1 MVERLLQTYPNDEDA
16 LLVAVKYYTRQKDYT
31 HARECAQKI
40 LALNGSEENLVIYT
54 DIIAQQAIEGSNES
68 QQGVDGEAQALLE
81 QAQRLEEQAAALHTE
96 LPSEQEKYDQMMND
110 AEDLR
115 RQAANLD
122 ITRAINYLL
131 AKKPITGDAS
141 GLIDLQIAKL
151 YLAEDDR
158 ENAKDYIWKV
168 VDNCGV
174 LRADS
179 PIREPLMEV
188 VEAYNKVEPAESD
201 PALSAAVQRLMQAQ
215 SQGVVASEQGSV
227 NGTMTS
233 FVTSTLKYDRLALL
247 IGKIDTTNYPTVR
260 AYVNVSGE
268 KDKAFGLAGD
278 FEAGDF
284 ELFDTQY
291 QIQNFS
297 LVKDEEAK
305 SVSIALVMDHSGSMA
320 AVSYTHL
327 DVYKRQVPT
336 SEYRPGPAVD
346 CPSYEQV
353 CESKKQYAISC
364 RKQQDEQDAVSG
376 RKVIQR
382 HGAVILVQNPPMPPL
397 TQEDV
402 YKRQTQCRPGLL
414 SYRRFRRLF

>member
-1 MVERLLQTYPNDEDA
+1 MHCHVLYQTKPKVETCSGGSAGAEKWKCNAHDW
-16 LLVAVKYYTRQKDYT
+16 
-31 HARECAQKI
+31 QKI
-40 LALNGSEENLVIYT
+40 QAH
-54 DIIAQQAIEGSNES
+54 AQIKHCLCGNHAKKANA
-68 QQGVDGEAQALLE
+68 DGA
-81 QAQRLEEQAAALHTE
+81 AQR
-96 LPSEQEKYDQMMND
+96 
-110 AEDLR
+110 
-115 RQAANLD
+115 
-122 ITRAINYLL
+122 ITRFACNVKR
-131 AKKPITGDAS
+131 ADQQRDQKQDNKGTSDK
-141 GLIDLQIAKL
+141 AKL
-151 YLAEDDR
+151 FARYRKNEVAFLNWHGAFLNPGSLEDVYKR
-158 ENAKDYIWKV
+158 Q
-168 VDNCGV
+168 
-174 LRADS
+174 
-179 PIREPLMEV
+179 